1 MRLALSVI
9 AGLVVATGC
18 SSSTEPA
25 LPGCLKVQG
34 QFDARAP
41 GYIIEYKQGTDPV
54 TITEQLS
61 RKYSFQP
68 TQVYQS
74 LPGFAAL
81 LSKQA
86 VLGISCEPSVA
97 LIEHDGIA
105 YLAAQLR

>member
-1 MRLALSVI
+1 MRFALSVI

-18 SSSTEPA
+18 RSSTEPS

-41 GYIIEYKQGTDPV
+41 GYIIEYKQGANPV
-54 TITEQLS
+54 TTTEQLS

-68 TQVYQS
+68 TAVYTA
-74 LPGFAAL
+74 LPGFAAP

-86 VLGISCEPSVA
+86 VYGISCEPSVA

-105 YLAAQLR
+105 YLAETNP